1 MKPPTEQKTE
11 VITKNTLISEIL
23 EKSPKAAEILMEY
36 DLMCVSCPL
45 AGEHSLKEIKNI
57 HGFSDEDI
65 EEILVRINK
74 LIENEN

>member
-1 MKPPTEQKTE
+1 MKPPTEQKTGT
-11 VITKNTLISEIL
+11 ITKNTLISEIL
-23 EKSPKAAEILMEY
+23 EKSPKAAGILMEY

-65 EEILVRINK
+65 EKILVRINK